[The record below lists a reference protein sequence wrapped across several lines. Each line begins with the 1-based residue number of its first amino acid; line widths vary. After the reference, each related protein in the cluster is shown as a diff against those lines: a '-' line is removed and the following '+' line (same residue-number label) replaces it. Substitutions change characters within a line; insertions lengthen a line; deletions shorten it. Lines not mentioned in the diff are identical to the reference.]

1 MSAML
6 EEIQEQPEALEGTFR
21 AERKPMGRLRSL
33 AKQRHFRLI
42 LLVARGTS
50 DNAARLGRYLLELT
64 TRTPVSLVAP
74 SLYTLYHEKIDLRDT
89 LLVGLSQSGE
99 SPDVNMVLESARK
112 RGAFTI
118 GITNEPDSPMT
129 RLPHEVFFIGGGK
142 QRSVAATKTYT
153 GQLLILYMMASALG
167 SGVSMKAVSRIPDL
181 VAEALKVKAKVKYL
195 AEHYRKINRMV
206 VLARGFNYGNAYE
219 LALKLEET
227 CYVVGKGFSTADFL
241 HGPIAVVEKD
251 FPVILFA
258 PPGRAFQ
265 EMSKMASRLNKY
277 GALTLAITGPGHRMP
292 RRTHT
297 IHLPT
302 SVDELYSPIPYI
314 VPGQLFAAY
323 LAEAKGLDPDHPR
336 ALKLVTRTI

>member
-6 EEIQEQPEALEGTFR
+6 EEIQEQPAALEGTFR
-21 AERKPMGRLRSL
+21 AERKPMARLRNL
-33 AKQRHFRLI
+33 AKQRHFRRI

-118 GITNEPDSPMT
+118 GITNEPDSPMM
-129 RLPHEVFFIGGGK
+129 RLHHEVFFIGGGK

-153 GQLLILYMMASALG
+153 GQLLILYMVASALG
-167 SGVSMKAVSRIPDL
+167 SGVFMKAVSRIPAL
-181 VAEALKVKAKVKYL
+181 AAEALKVKAKVKNL

-265 EMSKMASRLNKY
+265 EMSKMAGRLNKY
-277 GALTLAITGPGHRMP
+277 GALTPLIGTGTKSRSGQP
-292 RRTHT
+292 R
-297 IHLPT
+297 
-302 SVDELYSPIPYI
+302 
-314 VPGQLFAAY
+314 
-323 LAEAKGLDPDHPR
+323 
-336 ALKLVTRTI
+336 